1 MGLCLFDPGQRKCR
15 IGEGQGEKERFL
27 ERFKKKKKKG
37 ERKEIFGKT
46 KKKKNIYI
54 YKLNNNKVLN
64 LIKQYMNSKSIHI
77 KNI

>member
-15 IGEGQGEKERFL
+15 IGEGQGEKRKIFGKI
-27 ERFKKKKKKG
+27 FFKKKG

-77 KNI
+77 KDI